1 MEKLAYINGDVF
13 LYWNSI
19 VLTLAAATAICFF
32 LAFYL
37 GKSGN
42 AAAAFGAVPLCLVLS
57 IVAARFFHW
66 YSRAD
71 SYDGFFAAMTD
82 HSSGGYALMGV
93 FLGCFLA
100 ALVLRMVCLHR
111 NLPEMLD
118 CMCLAGS
125 AGIAVGRLASFF
137 NSSDRGQIVA
147 SPRSL
152 PWVYPVTNAVSG
164 ATEYRLATF
173 LLQAMV
179 ALLLFLALTAFYRRA
194 NKRGTVR
201 DGDTCL
207 IFLMLYGASQV
218 VLDSTRY
225 DSLFFRSN
233 GFVSIVQV
241 FGALALGLAIV
252 VFSVRLVKARG
263 FRVWYVPVWLLMAAL
278 IGGAGFMEYY
288 VQRRGNEA
296 VFAYSV
302 MSACL
307 AGTAALTLLVR
318 ALGMTQKRKA
328 ARRGE
333 TQQLP
338 GENGR

>member
-1 MEKLAYINGDVF
+1 MDRIAYINGENLV
-13 LYWNSI
+13 YWNSI
-19 VLTLAAATAICFF
+19 ILTLAAATAICFF

-37 GKSGN
+37 GKRGN
-42 AAAAFGAVPLCLVLS
+42 AVAGFAAVPLSLVLS
-57 IVAARFFHW
+57 LLAARFFHW

-71 SYDGFFAAMTD
+71 SYDGFLAAMTD
-82 HSSGGYALMGV
+82 YSSGGYALVGV

-100 ALVLRMVCLHR
+100 ALVLRILFLHR

-118 CMCLAGS
+118 CMCLAGT

-137 NSSDRGQIVA
+137 NSSDRGQIVE
-147 SPRSL
+147 STRSL
-152 PWVYPVTNAVSG
+152 PWVYPVTNMVSG
-164 ATEYRLATF
+164 AAEYRLATF
-173 LLQAMV
+173 VIQAMV
-179 ALLLFLALTAFYRRA
+179 ALALFVALTLFYVSGNRRG
-194 NKRGTVR
+194 KLK

-207 IFLMLYGASQV
+207 IFLLCYGASQV

-241 FGALALGLAIV
+241 LGALALALVIV
-252 VFSVRLVKARG
+252 VFSVRMVKGRR
-263 FRVWYVPVWLLMAAL
+263 FRLWQLPLWILIAAG

-296 VFAYSV
+296 AFAYSV

-307 AGTAALTLLVR
+307 LAVVLLTLLIRVLAITAER
-318 ALGMTQKRKA
+318 KKRNFV
-328 ARRGE
+328 G
-333 TQQLP
+333 
-338 GENGR
+338 

>member
-71 SYDGFFAAMTD
+71 SYDGFLAAMTD

-137 NSSDRGQIVA
+137 NSSDGCLPAVNTTHA
-147 SPRSL
+147 LTTCPRSG
-152 PWVYPVTNAVSG
+152 SG
-164 ATEYRLATF
+164 A
-173 LLQAMV
+173 
-179 ALLLFLALTAFYRRA
+179 
-194 NKRGTVR
+194 
-201 DGDTCL
+201 
-207 IFLMLYGASQV
+207 
-218 VLDSTRY
+218 
-225 DSLFFRSN
+225 
-233 GFVSIVQV
+233 
-241 FGALALGLAIV
+241 
-252 VFSVRLVKARG
+252 
-263 FRVWYVPVWLLMAAL
+263 
-278 IGGAGFMEYY
+278 
-288 VQRRGNEA
+288 A
-296 VFAYSV
+296 VTPHSK
-302 MSACL
+302 
-307 AGTAALTLLVR
+307 T
-318 ALGMTQKRKA
+318 
-328 ARRGE
+328 
-333 TQQLP
+333 
-338 GENGR
+338 